1 MVTPAHHI
9 PLYLQITP
17 TKAERQNQRERH
29 DSSEHND
36 MNDTIELH
44 NVTKRYGDTV
54 AVDHLSFTVQP
65 GIVTGFLGP
74 NGAGKTT
81 TMRMMLGLDAPS
93 SGAVTVNG
101 QTYRKI
107 PAPMHEVGALLDAK
121 AAHGGHTAHQHLRW
135 LAAAGGIP
143 QTRVAE
149 VLDLVGLSDVA
160 GKRVGGFS
168 LGMYQRLG
176 IAAALLG
183 DPRILLFDEP
193 VNGLDP
199 EGIRWIRSLLQR
211 LAAEGRTI
219 FLSSHLMSEMEETAE
234 HIIVIGRGRLIADAS
249 IAELTQ
255 HSASSHV
262 RVVSPQASALAAL
275 LERAGATVTNGD
287 GALTITGMDAAQIGS
302 LAAEH
307 RIELQELSTQR
318 ASLEDAFMELTRG
331 SLDYQAGVPNP
342 GAIRETAHALV
353 GTGKRS

>member
-1 MVTPAHHI
+1 M
-9 PLYLQITP
+9 
-17 TKAERQNQRERH
+17 
-29 DSSEHND
+29 
-36 MNDTIELH
+36 IEVKD
-44 NVTKRYGDTV
+44 VTKRYGDTV
-54 AVDHLSFTVQP
+54 AVDHLSFTVKP

-74 NGAGKTT
+74 NGACKTT

-101 QTYRKI
+101 HAYRTI

-121 AAHGGHTAHQHLRW
+121 GALGGHTAHQHLSW

-143 QTRVAE
+143 QRRVAA

-199 EGIRWIRSLLQR
+199 EGIRWIRSLLQH

-219 FLSSHLMSEMEETAE
+219 FLSSHLMSEMEETAD

-249 IAELTQ
+249 IAELTRR
-255 HSASSHV
+255 SASSHV
-262 RVVSPQASALAAL
+262 RVVSPQASALAVL

-287 GALTITGMDAAQIGS
+287 GALTITGMEAARIGS

-307 RIELQELSTQR
+307 GIELQELTTRR
-318 ASLEDAFMELTRG
+318 ASLEAAFMELTQT
-331 SLDYQAGVPNP
+331 SQEYQAGTPDAP
-342 GAIRETAHALV
+342 ASAEPAHALV
-353 GTGKRS
+353 GAGMESKS